1 MYQHLDCICL
11 RIVKVSDKRDLMSA
25 WTRQCGRLSFSI
37 PSGASRQARMRR
49 ALLSPLSTFEA
60 ECELR
65 PDRDIH
71 SLRDIHPGE
80 SSLAILSS
88 PAKNLI
94 AIFLSEFLDLLL
106 RRSEPDSALSDF
118 LFSSVN
124 TLATDSTNK
133 LCGIFHIIF
142 LYRLTHYIGVE
153 PDNDAY
159 TEGAVFDLREGIFR
173 NTPPLHPDFLSGDL
187 CRLFAGLA
195 TADYDNPPHTTRQ
208 QRADLLD
215 ALLKYYSI
223 HLMSFSSLKSLDILR
238 DMA

>member
-25 WTRQCGRLSFSI
+25 WTRQCGRLSFGI
-37 PSGASRQARMRR
+37 PAGASRQARMRR
-49 ALLSPLSTFEA
+49 ALLSPLATFEA

-71 SLRDIHPGE
+71 SLRDIRPGK

-88 PAKNLI
+88 PAKNLT

-106 RRSEPDSALSDF
+106 RRNEPDSALSDF
-118 LFSSVN
+118 LFSAVY
-124 TLATDSTNK
+124 TLATDTANN
-133 LCGIFHIIF
+133 LGGTFHLIF
-142 LYRLTHYIGVE
+142 LYRLTHYIGIG
-153 PDNDAY
+153 PDNYAY

-173 NTPPLHPDFLSGDL
+173 NSPPLHPDFLSGDL
-187 CRLFAGLA
+187 CQLFASLA
-195 TADYDNPPHTTRQ
+195 TADFDNPPHTTRQ